1 MSVQTEIDRIITA
14 IGNAYDS
21 VVTKGGTVP
30 TDEAVANLA
39 AAIDSIPSGS
49 GGSGFPNGTEWTQS
63 NITSGSIYSV
73 YNANGIWVAGSRSG
87 FGVTLK
93 GLYYSTDGKTWNQS
107 NITSTHMFC
116 VYNANGI
123 WVAGSNNNGLYYS
136 TDGKT
141 WTQSNITSG
150 NIYSVYNANGIWVAG
165 SSGDGLYCSV
175 TWEA

>member
-1 MSVQTEIDRIITA
+1 MSVQSEIDRIITA
-14 IGNAYDS
+14 VSNAYDS

-30 TDEAVANLA
+30 TDETVANLA

-63 NITSGSIYSV
+63 NITSGAV
-73 YNANGIWVAGSRSG
+73 YTLYNSNGIWVAGSR
-87 FGVTLK
+87 
-93 GLYYSTDGKTWNQS
+93 
-107 NITSTHMFC
+107 
-116 VYNANGI
+116 
-123 WVAGSNNNGLYYS
+123 NNGLYYS

-150 NIYSVYNANGIWVAG
+150 DICSVYNANGIWVAG
-165 SSGDGLYCSV
+165 SSGDGLYYSV

>member
-30 TDEAVANLA
+30 TDETVANLA

-63 NITSGSIYSV
+63 NITSGRIYSV
-73 YNANGIWVAGSRSG
+73 YNANGIWVVGS
-87 FGVTLK
+87 
-93 GLYYSTDGKTWNQS
+93 
-107 NITSTHMFC
+107 
-116 VYNANGI
+116 
-123 WVAGSNNNGLYYS
+123 NNGLYYS

-150 NIYSVYNANGIWVAG
+150 NIHSVYNANGIWVAG
-165 SSGDGLYCSV
+165 DSDVGLYYSV